1 LVSQLLTALLVTGA
15 FAALA
20 YALGMISRSGAL
32 GGLLVGTTIYASLGP
47 RGFAV
52 LALFVVG
59 GSLLTR
65 LGYASKARTGTAQ
78 EHGGRRSARNALA
91 NCAVATFCAILAATG
106 SEPFIAAF
114 VASLGA
120 AFADTAESEV
130 GQLFSRTPRLI
141 TTLQRVPPGT
151 DGAISPPGT
160 LAGVGAA
167 GLTAT
172 LGLALGMLETP
183 AAALLVATA
192 AFLGTVADSLI
203 GGLSPRAGNELTNVL
218 CTLVAA
224 LLAFTFAYLL
234 WGGGIRSSHHDIRV
248 DYPSSGARISWS
260 EVPETMSFTAA
271 EDQRSYWAIK
281 ATIS

>member
-1 LVSQLLTALLVTGA
+1 MASQLLAALLVTAA

-52 LALFVVG
+52 LALFVIG

-65 LGYASKARTGTAQ
+65 LGYGSKQRTGTAQ

-106 SEPFIAAF
+106 SEPFTAAF

-120 AFADTAESEV
+120 AFADTAESEI

-141 TTLQRVPPGT
+141 TTLQKVPPGT
-151 DGAISPPGT
+151 DGAVSLPGT
-160 LAGVGAA
+160 LAGAGAA
-167 GLTAT
+167 GLTAV

-183 AAALLVATA
+183 APALLVATA

-203 GGLSPRAGNELTNVL
+203 GGLSSRAGNELTNVL
-218 CTLVAA
+218 CTFVAA
-224 LLAFTFAYLL
+224 LLALILT
-234 WGGGIRSSHHDIRV
+234 
-248 DYPSSGARISWS
+248 
-260 EVPETMSFTAA
+260 
-271 EDQRSYWAIK
+271 
-281 ATIS
+281 

>member
-1 LVSQLLTALLVTGA
+1 LVSQLFTALLVTGA

-20 YALGMISRSGAL
+20 WALGMISCSGAL

-47 RGFAV
+47 HGFAI

-65 LGYASKARTGTAQ
+65 LGYGSKLRTGTAQ

-106 SEPFIAAF
+106 WEPFIVAF

-120 AFADTAESEV
+120 AFADTAESEI

-151 DGAISPPGT
+151 DGAISVPGT

-167 GLTAT
+167 GLTAI
-172 LGLALGMLETP
+172 LAFALGMLDTP
-183 AAALLVATA
+183 AAVLLVATA
-192 AFLGTVADSLI
+192 AFLGTIADSLI
-203 GGLSPRAGNELTNVL
+203 GALSPRVGNELTNVL

-224 LLAFTFAYLL
+224 LLALVLA
-234 WGGGIRSSHHDIRV
+234 
-248 DYPSSGARISWS
+248 
-260 EVPETMSFTAA
+260 
-271 EDQRSYWAIK
+271 
-281 ATIS
+281 

>member
-1 LVSQLLTALLVTGA
+1 MASQLLTAILVTAA
-15 FAALA
+15 FAAIA

-47 RGFAV
+47 RGFAI
-52 LALFVVG
+52 LALFVIG

-65 LGYASKARTGTAQ
+65 LGYASKARSGTAQ
-78 EHGGRRSARNALA
+78 EHGGRRGARNALA
-91 NCAVATFCAILAATG
+91 NCAVATLCAVLAASTG
-106 SEPFIAAF
+106 SEPLTAAF

-120 AFADTAESEV
+120 AFADTAESEI

-151 DGAISPPGT
+151 DGAISVPGT

-167 GLTAT
+167 GLTAV

-183 AAALLVATA
+183 AAALLIAIA
-192 AFLGTVADSLI
+192 SFLGTVADSLI
-203 GGLSPRAGNELTNVL
+203 GALSSRAGNELTNVL

-224 LLAFTFAYLL
+224 LLALIFA
-234 WGGGIRSSHHDIRV
+234 
-248 DYPSSGARISWS
+248 
-260 EVPETMSFTAA
+260 
-271 EDQRSYWAIK
+271 
-281 ATIS
+281 